1 MSTIHT
7 VDAPG
12 QRLRGEPKGW
22 RGALMAGSALICAWG
37 GTVAAQIAPPPPP
50 ADTGV
55 TIGEI
60 TVTARHRDESL
71 QKVPIAVS
79 VVGGLDA
86 ASKNLNDIQDI
97 SSIVPS
103 VDFRTSASN
112 KDRTIFVRGVGTI
125 STSPGVEPSVSTVV
139 DGVVMSRAGQ
149 STVDLLDLDHVEVLE
164 GPQGTLFGKNA
175 TAGVINIITRRPT
188 DTFKGYVDAG
198 AYGGGE
204 YRLGVGVSGPIIPD
218 KLEGLLSVFTS
229 QFGGNV
235 KNLDTGK
242 EVNGYVH
249 DGLRGK
255 IVAHPFEHVKV
266 TLSADY
272 VRSADSTPTGVYAA
286 TNNIAYQTD
295 AVTTHAPIAASL
307 AAAGVTPSFSNT
319 TISDNDSSSV
329 HDHNGGASMQ
339 IDWDVGDGYQLTS
352 ISAWRDW
359 RNVQYQDYD
368 ELSGAAAAG
377 LPQVADTGYLHF
389 FQESEELRIASPK
402 GRLVDFVAG
411 LFVLNAID
419 HELYERAET
428 SIIGGVPTN
437 NLGANHY
444 GSSDQNY
451 AVFGEADLNLTKRF
465 RLIAGAR
472 GIQDDLSY
480 YASRVSTSPTALT
493 GIGVSYTAPNG
504 STSPTAIT
512 RNGFAGRFG
521 AQYDITDNITTYATY
536 SRGYMGPAFDV
547 FFNMAAVNTPPLNPE
562 TSDSYE
568 VGLKSQLF
576 DHRLQA
582 DVSAFITDF
591 YNYQANFTQLV
602 NGGLVTNLINAG
614 SVTSRG
620 AEVSLLAKP
629 IPRLTLTADAAYDDA
644 YVVSFPCPAGSAV
657 NCNINGQ
664 PLPFAPRYKAH
675 LQAEYRW
682 PLAGRFDLDVE
693 SDYNWQSKTQ
703 YQLAETPQT
712 IQSAYGI
719 WNATIGLLDDHD
731 GFSAHLVAK
740 NIADQN
746 YSPYIAGG
754 DLGGIVRWVPRD
766 NHGYVGVNLRKD
778 F

>member
-1 MSTIHT
+1 MTKTSMVAARTSAMGR
-7 VDAPG
+7 AP
-12 QRLRGEPKGW
+12 RRW
-22 RGALMAGSALICAWG
+22 SGALLAGSALLYAVGGAAW
-37 GTVAAQIAPPPPP
+37 AAEASPEAAPDG
-50 ADTGV
+50 AV

-60 TVTARHRDESL
+60 MVTARHRDESL

-86 ASKNLNDIQDI
+86 TSKNLNDIQDI

-175 TAGVINIITRRPT
+175 TAGVINIVTRSPT

-198 AYGGGE
+198 AYEGGE
-204 YRLGVGVSGPIIPD
+204 YRLGVGVSGPIIAD
-218 KLEGLLSVFTS
+218 KVTGLLSAFTS
-229 QFGGNV
+229 SFDGNV
-235 KNLDTGK
+235 KNLYTGK

-249 DGLRGK
+249 DGVRGK
-255 IVAHPFEHVKV
+255 IVADPFEHVKV

-272 VRSADSTPTGVYAA
+272 VRSADSTPTGVYVA
-286 TNNIAYQTD
+286 TDNIAYQTG
-295 AVTTHAPIAASL
+295 ATTLHAPIAASL
-307 AAAGVTPSFSNT
+307 AAAGITPSLGNT
-319 TISDNDSSSV
+319 AISDNDSSSV
-329 HDHNGGASMQ
+329 HDHNGGVSAQ
-339 IDWDVGDGYQLTS
+339 IDWDFGDGYRLTS
-352 ISAWRDW
+352 ITAWRDW

-368 ELSGAAAAG
+368 ELSGPAIAG

-389 FQESEELRIASPK
+389 YQESEELRVASPK

-411 LFVLNAID
+411 VFVLNAVD
-419 HELYERAET
+419 HEVYQRAET
-428 SIIGGVPTN
+428 SIIGGAPTN
-437 NLGANHY
+437 NLGVNHY

-451 AVFGEADLNLTKRF
+451 AVFGEADLNLTKSF
-465 RLIAGAR
+465 RIIAGAR

-480 YASRVSTSPTALT
+480 YASRVSTSPTAIT
-493 GIGVSYTAPNG
+493 GIGVSYTAPSGTTN
-504 STSPTAIT
+504 PTAIT
-512 RNGFAGRFG
+512 RNGFAGRLG
-521 AQYDITDNITTYATY
+521 LQYDISSDITTYATY

-576 DHRLQA
+576 DHRVQA
-582 DVSAFITDF
+582 DISGFVTQF

-614 SVTSRG
+614 SVASKG
-620 AEVSLLAKP
+620 AEVNLIAKP
-629 IPRLTLTADAAYDDA
+629 VPRLTLTADGAYDDA
-644 YVVSFPCPAGSAV
+644 YVVSFPCPPGSAV

-675 LQAEYRW
+675 FQAEYRW
-682 PLAGRFDLDVE
+682 PVYDRFDLDVE

-703 YQLAETPQT
+703 YQLSETPQT
-712 IQSAYGI
+712 IQGEYGV
-719 WNATIGLLDDHD
+719 WNASLGLLDDRD
-731 GFSAHLVAK
+731 GFSAHVVVK
-740 NIADQN
+740 NIADQQ
-746 YSPYIAGG
+746 YSPYLAGG

-766 NHGYVGVNLRKD
+766 DHGYVGVNLRKD